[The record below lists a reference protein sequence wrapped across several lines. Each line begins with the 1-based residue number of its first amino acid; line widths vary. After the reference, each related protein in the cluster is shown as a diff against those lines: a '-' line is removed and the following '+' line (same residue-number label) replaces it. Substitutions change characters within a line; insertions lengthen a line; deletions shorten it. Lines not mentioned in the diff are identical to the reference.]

1 MLYFCPFFTS
11 TATHMHNLCACS
23 RTNHCTGFTFAKI
36 RLVGTLGTVFHAN
49 KIKTFDLKAWSHVVA
64 LRKHISS

>member
-1 MLYFCPFFTS
+1 MLQFCPFLTS

-23 RTNHCTGFTFAKI
+23 RTNHCTGLTFAKI
-36 RLVGTLGTVFHAN
+36 RLVGTVFHAN
-49 KIKTFDLKAWSHVVA
+49 KIKAFDLKAWSHVVA